1 MDINDIGIKE
11 SRVEESSPE
20 EEKGT
25 ISNLVLNKTEIEH
38 DRLLQETDV
47 SLSQISFVKITDCE
61 WKRTK

>member
-25 ISNLVLNKTEIEH
+25 ISNLVLNKTESEP
-38 DRLLQETDV
+38 DRLL
-47 SLSQISFVKITDCE
+47 
-61 WKRTK
+61 